1 MPTVNTLTNHGAGP
15 HVQVQERSQVS
26 ELPQGTP
33 SPADH
38 RSPAASGAAIN
49 EPQYLTH
56 QQIVVVL
63 FGLMAGVMLAALDQ
77 SIVGTALPTIV
88 SDLCGLSQNL
98 PQLIAFR
105 AMQGI
110 GGGGLMALAFSIIGD
125 IIPPRERGRY
135 QGYFGAVFGVSS
147 VAGPLLGGWFTDGP
161 GWRWIFF
168 INLPVGIAALIITSI
183 ALKLPTVRRE
193 HTIDYLGAALIVA
206 SVSSLLLYL
215 DWAGKEYG
223 WIAPVPLALLVTA
236 VTLSVVFVIVEQRA
250 AEPIIPLRLF
260 QNSVFA
266 IGNLYGF
273 LAGIAMFGA
282 IIFLPFYLQAVMGMS
297 PTESGLAMLPAVFGI
312 LTTSIVSGRLI
323 THTGRYKIFPI
334 LGAAI
339 LIVALLMMSRL
350 QVGTPYWQLALFEL
364 AFGAGLG
371 MTMQTIVTAVQNAV
385 EYRDLGTSTS
395 ATTFFRQMGGTI
407 GAAVFGA
414 ILANRLALHLTEQLG
429 QAALAAQNNGA
440 INTNDLQAIQTLPEP
455 IKTSVLTAF
464 TRALDDVFLVGVP
477 VVALAFVVALFLK
490 EVPLRTMRSSSQ

>member
-1 MPTVNTLTNHGAGP
+1 VILTVL
-15 HVQVQERSQVS
+15 
-26 ELPQGTP
+26 
-33 SPADH
+33 
-38 RSPAASGAAIN
+38 
-49 EPQYLTH
+49 
-56 QQIVVVL
+56 
-63 FGLMAGVMLAALDQ
+63 
-77 SIVGTALPTIV
+77 
-88 SDLCGLSQNL
+88 
-98 PQLIAFR
+98 
-105 AMQGI
+105 
-110 GGGGLMALAFSIIGD
+110 
-125 IIPPRERGRY
+125 
-135 QGYFGAVFGVSS
+135 
-147 VAGPLLGGWFTDGP
+147 
-161 GWRWIFF
+161 
-168 INLPVGIAALIITSI
+168 
-183 ALKLPTVRRE
+183 
-193 HTIDYLGAALIVA
+193 
-206 SVSSLLLYL
+206 
-215 DWAGKEYG
+215 
-223 WIAPVPLALLVTA
+223 
-236 VTLSVVFVIVEQRA
+236 FVIVEHRA
-250 AEPIIPLRLF
+250 VEPIIPLRLF

-297 PTESGLAMLPAVFGI
+297 PTVSGLAMLPAVFGI

-339 LIVALLMMSRL
+339 LIVALLLMSRL
-350 QVGTPYWQLALFEL
+350 RVDTPYWQLALYEI

-414 ILANRLALHLTEQLG
+414 ILSNRLALHLTEQLG
-429 QAALAAQNNGA
+429 PAAVAAQNNGA
-440 INTNDLQAIQTLPEP
+440 INTNNLQTIQALPEP

-490 EVPLRTMRSSSQ
+490 EVPLRTMRRQSPDAAPPGESAPAEALSAGL